1 MQDVNEKVLSI
12 LDKDYQN
19 WIKELKTRFKQSQIK
34 AAIQVNSE
42 LIHYYW
48 SLGRDIVKMKSEARW
63 GSKFYESL
71 SKDLKEEINTAKG
84 FSVRNLQCMKQF
96 YELFP
101 EDQITQQVAAQIFFV
116 PWGHILVLLSSCK
129 KDSRKALF
137 YIQKTIENNWSRS
150 VLLNFLDTD
159 LFEREGKGINN
170 FKVTLPNIESDLA
183 SQLTKDPYSFN
194 FLSIDD
200 KYKEKELKRALVANI
215 QSFLL
220 ELGNGFA
227 FVGNEYRLEVGE
239 SELFIDM
246 LFYNIHMHAY
256 VVIEVKTGKF
266 KPEYSGQLGTYVV
279 AVDHQLRRE
288 GDNKTIG
295 ILVCKDKDNVV
306 ANYSLESSSQPLG
319 VSSYELSKLI
329 PEDFKSSLPT
339 IEEIESELMKK

>member
-1 MQDVNEKVLSI
+1 MEQVNENVLSI

-19 WIKELKTRFKQSQIK
+19 WIKNLKTRFKQSQIK
-34 AAIQVNSE
+34 AAISVNSALLEFYFE
-42 LIHYYW
+42 LGKQISQTSFKTEY
-48 SLGRDIVKMKSEARW
+48 G
-63 GSKFYESL
+63 GKFYNKLSQDLTSSL
-71 SKDLKEEINTAKG
+71 ENAHG
-84 FSVRNLQCMKQF
+84 FSPRNLRYIEQF
-96 YELFP
+96 YILYK
-101 EDQITQQVAAQIFFV
+101 DKVQILPQLVAQLTSI
-116 PWGHILVLLSSCK
+116 PWAHHRYIMDKCK
-129 KDSRKALF
+129 DVDEALF
-137 YIQKTIENNWSRS
+137 YVYKTIGNNWSRS
-150 VLLNFLDTD
+150 VLLNFLDSN
-159 LFEREGKGINN
+159 LYKREGKALNN
-170 FKVTLPNIESDLA
+170 FQATLPEIGSDLA
-183 SQLTKDPYSFN
+183 NQLTKDPYSFN

-200 KYKEKELKRALVANI
+200 RYSEKELKDALMKNI

-227 FVGNEYRLEVGE
+227 FIGNEYRLEVGQ

-246 LFYNIHMHAY
+246 LFYNTHVHAY

-288 GDNKTIG
+288 IDNKTIG

-306 ANYSLESSSQPLG
+306 ANYALESSSQPLG

-339 IEEIESELMKK
+339 IEEIEKELSKK